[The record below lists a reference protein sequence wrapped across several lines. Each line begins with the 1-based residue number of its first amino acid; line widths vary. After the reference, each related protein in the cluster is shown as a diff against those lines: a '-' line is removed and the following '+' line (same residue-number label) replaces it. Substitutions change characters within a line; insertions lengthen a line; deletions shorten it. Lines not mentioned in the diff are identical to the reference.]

1 MSVPITRVMFFM
13 CHIDGDLM
21 GEMIAAALL
30 SVVPLCE
37 SPSTWALHFSRIKMG
52 TGSSWGQACVR
63 RKSVRG

>member
-37 SPSTWALHFSRIKMG
+37 SPSTWALHFYLKKNG
-52 TGSSWGQACVR
+52 NQADTGINVR
-63 RKSVRG
+63 YT